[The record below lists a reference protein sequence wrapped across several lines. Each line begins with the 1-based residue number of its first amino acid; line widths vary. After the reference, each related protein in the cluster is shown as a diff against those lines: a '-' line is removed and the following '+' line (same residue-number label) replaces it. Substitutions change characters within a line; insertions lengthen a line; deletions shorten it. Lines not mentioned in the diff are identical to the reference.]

1 MDQDIQQLF
10 ASQQAT
16 IALKKDG
23 ALVFSQ
29 FGRGIGPALTLFDE
43 QPELLRG
50 ADVFDTIVGK
60 AAASIFILS
69 GVRSVC
75 GLTMSE
81 SAAALL
87 TRYGIACSYETL
99 TPQII
104 NRMGTGL
111 CPFEQAVLAVDA
123 PEDCLP
129 VIRET
134 LAKLRAAA
142 SQFH

>member
-1 MDQDIQQLF
+1 MDQEILQLF

-23 ALVFSQ
+23 KLVFSQ
-29 FGRGIGPALTLFDE
+29 FGRGIGPALTLYDE
-43 QPELLRG
+43 QPALLRG

-60 AAASIFILS
+60 AAASIFILA
-69 GVRSVC
+69 GVRSVY
-75 GLTMSE
+75 GQTMSE

-87 TRYGIACSYETL
+87 TRHGVACSYETL

-104 NRMGTGL
+104 NRLGTGL
-111 CPFEQAVLAVDA
+111 CPFEQAVLAIDA
-123 PEDCLP
+123 LEDCLR

-134 LAKLRAAA
+134 LARLRANAPRP
-142 SQFH
+142 

>member
-1 MDQDIQQLF
+1 MDREIQQLF

-23 ALVFSQ
+23 KLIVAQ
-29 FGRGIGPALTLFDE
+29 FGRGIGPALSLYDE

-60 AAASIFILS
+60 AAASIFILA
-69 GVRSVC
+69 GVRSVY
-75 GLTMSE
+75 GQTMSQ
-81 SAAALL
+81 SAVQLL
-87 TRYGIACSYETL
+87 TRHGVACSYETV

-104 NRMGTGL
+104 NRTGTGL
-111 CPFEQAVLAVDA
+111 CPFEQAVLTIDE
-123 PEDCLP
+123 PEACLR

-134 LAKLRAAA
+134 LAHLRANAPK
-142 SQFH
+142 S

>member
-1 MDQDIQQLF
+1 MDREIQQLF

-23 ALVFSQ
+23 KLIVSQ
-29 FGRGIGPALTLFDE
+29 FGRGIAPALSLYDE

-60 AAASIFILS
+60 AAASIFILA
-69 GVRSVC
+69 GVRSVY
-75 GLTMSE
+75 GQTMSQ
-81 SAAALL
+81 SAVQLL
-87 TRYGIACSYETL
+87 TRHGVACSYETV

-104 NRMGTGL
+104 NRTGTGL
-111 CPFEQAVLAVDA
+111 CPFEQAVLTIGE
-123 PEDCLP
+123 PEACLR

-134 LAKLRAAA
+134 LAHLRANAPE
-142 SQFH
+142 S